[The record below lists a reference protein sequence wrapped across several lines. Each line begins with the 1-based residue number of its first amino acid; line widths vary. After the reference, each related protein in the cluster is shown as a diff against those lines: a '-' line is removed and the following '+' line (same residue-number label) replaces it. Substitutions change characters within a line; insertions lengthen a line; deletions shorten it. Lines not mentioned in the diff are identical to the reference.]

1 MNFAIEAPERRI
13 LVWLIWLVALV
24 VYHQPLQAPS
34 YPIDQSVP
42 LLGVVSYEQRRSWL
56 FPWQPQARWKKLAL
70 AHYRA
75 WQQRVRQA
83 NRTAQLARLAL
94 RGVLSLAQVIEWLTL
109 RQKQYQLGALP
120 VLYALLETLQV
131 RQIIN
136 RHCRGQAQIDHGA
149 VALVLVL
156 NRLMCPLPLYQVADW
171 LGQTVL
177 VTVLGLPATK
187 FNDDRLGRTLDALY
201 PHLEQIWLEVVELA
215 LLKTQIDLSLIFY
228 DLSAFTAHGR
238 YQDSE
243 IMDFGF
249 AHNSPSNKRKFKLGL
264 NAIADGN
271 LPGLYDLWS
280 GRTADQATVQA
291 NMSRLSAWLKRHGYG
306 NRKSL
311 VVGDRAMLSD
321 EIALGYDD
329 QQLRYLAG
337 LRCLKKEHK
346 ALLSHYPEEQFL
358 AFPLT
363 DEETPG
369 YWGRGCQLDFS
380 HEGRSVSHKGLVVL
394 AGPIRDQLRQE
405 RSQQLAELDQQLSQ
419 LQAKLGQPR
428 LRTPKA
434 VLRRAKACLQAS
446 KVGQLISLSLWTNPT
461 GQVQLSWQIDS
472 YLLWQAEQ
480 RDGRY
485 LLVTNDWSLS
495 HQEIFKL
502 YRAKDG
508 IEKRFHVCK
517 ADLKLSPVY
526 LHQDQRIAS
535 MLLLNML
542 ALLAYSLL
550 ERQLK
555 QQGLNL
561 TSRQVINRLAQFS
574 LIETHYL
581 DGSYTTRLVPQDPAL
596 LGLLELVASALAELL
611 QALALS
617 RQPLLAAST
626 DPTPALIETGRC

>member
-1 MNFAIEAPERRI
+1 MNFAIEARERRI
-13 LVWLIWLVALV
+13 LVGLIWLVALV
-24 VYHQPLQAPS
+24 VYRQPVQEPS
-34 YPIDQSVP
+34 YQIDQSVP
-42 LLGVVSYEQRRSWL
+42 LLGVVSYEQRRNWL
-56 FPWQPQARWKKLAL
+56 FPWQPQSRWKKLAL
-70 AHYRA
+70 GHYRA
-75 WQQRVRQA
+75 WQQAVRQA

-94 RGVLSLAQVIEWLTL
+94 RGVLSLGQVIEWLTL
-109 RQKQYQLGALP
+109 RQVRYQLGALP

-136 RHCRGQAQIDHGA
+136 RHCHSQAQFDHGT

-177 VTVLGLPATK
+177 VTVLGLPAAK

-201 PHLEQIWLEVVELA
+201 PHLETIWLEVLEVA
-215 LLKTQIDLSLIFY
+215 LLKAEIDLSLLFY

-238 YQDSE
+238 YEDSE
-243 IMDFGF
+243 FIDFGF

-264 NAIADGN
+264 DAIADGN

-291 NMSRLSAWLKRHGYG
+291 NMGKLSAWLKRHGYG
-306 NRKSL
+306 DRKTL

-321 EIALGYDD
+321 EIALGYED

-346 ALLSHYPEEQFL
+346 ALLTHYPEAQFL
-358 AFPLT
+358 NFPLT
-363 DEETPG
+363 DEQTAR
-369 YWGRGCQLDFS
+369 YWGRGCRVSFS
-380 HEGRSVSHKGLVVL
+380 HQGRSVSHKGLVVL

-405 RSQQLAELDQQLSQ
+405 RAQQFDELNQQLSQ
-419 LQAKLGQPR
+419 LQAQLGQPR
-428 LRTPKA
+428 LRTAKA
-434 VLRRAKACLQAS
+434 VQRRVKACLQAS
-446 KVGQLISLSLWTNPT
+446 PVGQLMAFTISTRPT
-461 GQVQLSWQIDS
+461 GQLQLAWQIDS
-472 YLLWQAEQ
+472 YLRWQAEQ

-485 LLVTNDWSLS
+485 LLVTNDWRLS

-508 IEKRFHVCK
+508 LEKRFHVCK
-517 ADLKLSPVY
+517 ADLKISPIY

-535 MLLLNML
+535 LLLLNML
-542 ALLAYSLL
+542 ALLVYSLL
-550 ERQLK
+550 DRQLHK
-555 QQGLNL
+555 QGLVL
-561 TSRQVINRLAQFS
+561 TSRQLIHRLEPLS

-581 DGSYTTRLVPQDPAL
+581 DGSYTTRLTPQDPAL
-596 LGLLELVASALAELL
+596 TLLLEGMASALADLL
-611 QALALS
+611 QVVTVS
-617 RQPLLAAST
+617 RQPLLST
-626 DPTPALIETGRC
+626 TPALTCPRLC